1 MDSIKGK
8 KFLIIN
14 DDPKLSAQMERWLV
28 IEGGIITKTLTGEEG
43 IGLVKKNDYDLVLL
57 DYNLKKE
64 KSGTKYATDFIPSIN
79 QENPYCPI
87 VVTSATD
94 EKMPELSSKVSRTLF
109 ISRQFWNEFIP
120 ALEDVLINEKKIN

>member
-14 DDPKLSAQMERWLV
+14 DDPKLSAQMERWLAD
-28 IEGGIITKTLTGEEG
+28 EGGIITKTLTGEEG
-43 IGLVKKNDYDLVLL
+43 VGLVKRNYYDLVLL

-64 KSGTKYATDFIPSIN
+64 ANGTKYANDFIPSITR
-79 QENPYCPI
+79 ENPYCPI

-94 EKMPELSSKVSRTLF
+94 EKIPDLSSRVSRTLF
-109 ISRQFWNEFIP
+109 VNRQFWNEFIP
-120 ALEDVLINEKKIN
+120 TLADILKNKLI

>member
-14 DDPKLSAQMERWLV
+14 DDPKLSAQMERWLAV
-28 IEGGIITKTLTGEEG
+28 EGGIITKTLTGEEG
-43 IGLVKKNDYDLVLL
+43 VGLVKKNCYDLVLL

-64 KSGTKYATDFIPSIN
+64 KSGTKYANDFIPSIN

-94 EKMPELSSKVSRTLF
+94 EKIPNLSSRVSRTLF
-109 ISRQFWNEFIP
+109 VNRQFWNEFIP
-120 ALEDVLINEKKIN
+120 TLEDVLKNKLI